1 MNEEKTK
8 KILLYLFI
16 SIILGGAIW
25 AVISLTY
32 SPIKELRNNNISET
46 NSYRDV
52 TKNNNNSDNN
62 DNTGNYNTDENILS
76 NIDITADQSVQGS
89 NTSSISNITPIETE
103 IAKYTTTIYDTEE
116 SRIHNIKLA
125 VSKLNNATVEVN
137 EEFSFNETIGPMGA
151 EQGYQKATGFD
162 GNGKK
167 IKIYGGGMCQISS
180 TLYNAVLIAN
190 LEVTERHAHSRRVYY
205 VPQDKDASVAYGG
218 ADFKFKN
225 TSGEKIKIT
234 ATTDGHDVTVTL
246 YKVE

>member
-8 KILLYLFI
+8 KILLYIFI
-16 SIILGGAIW
+16 SLILGGTIW
-25 AVISLTY
+25 AIISLTY
-32 SPIKELRNNNISET
+32 SPIKELRSNEVTET
-46 NSYRDV
+46 NSYKDI
-52 TKNNNNSDNN
+52 TQKNNNDNN
-62 DNTGNYNTDENILS
+62 DNNVASNNENILS
-76 NIDITADQSVQGS
+76 NIDITADQSMPDS
-89 NTSSISNITPIETE
+89 DTSSISSLTETE
-103 IAKYTTTIYDTEE
+103 IATYTTTIYDTEE
-116 SRIHNIKLA
+116 SRIHNITLA
-125 VSKLNNATVEVN
+125 VGKLDNATVEAG
-137 EEFSFNETIGPMGA
+137 EEFSFNNTIGPMGA
-151 EQGYQKATGFD
+151 NQGYQKATGFD

-225 TSGEKIKIT
+225 TSDSKLKIK

>member
-8 KILLYLFI
+8 KILLYIFI
-16 SIILGGAIW
+16 SLILGGTIW
-25 AVISLTY
+25 AIISLTY
-32 SPIKELRNNNISET
+32 SPIKELRSNEVTET

-52 TKNNNNSDNN
+52 TEKKQNNADSSN
-62 DNTGNYNTDENILS
+62 ENILA
-76 NIDITADQSVQGS
+76 NIDLTTDQSIPDS
-89 NTSSISNITPIETE
+89 DISSISSVIETQ
-103 IAKYTTTIYDTEE
+103 IATYTTTIYDTEE
-116 SRIHNIKLA
+116 SRIHNITLAIGKLD
-125 VSKLNNATVEVN
+125 NAIVEEG
-137 EEFSFNETIGPMGA
+137 EEFSFNNTIGPMGA
-151 EQGYQKATGFD
+151 NQGYQKATGFD

-225 TSGEKIKIT
+225 TSGSKLKIK